1 MILRIAAIAALVL
14 SASCNKTAQKSAV
27 ETKYNDSRDVHSYSN
42 PQQVRV
48 RHVALDLEAQF
59 EKRILQGTATLT
71 VNRAVNAPNA
81 PLLLDTRDLNI
92 KNTEASTDGG
102 ASFAE
107 TAHQVGPADPIL
119 GSPLRVQM
127 PPNTTHVRITYAT
140 SPSATG
146 LQWLTPQQTA
156 SKTHPFL
163 YSQSQAI
170 HARSWIPLQD
180 SPGVR
185 VTYSANIK
193 VPKGLTAVMS
203 ARSTGSPAP
212 GEYTFEMQQAIP
224 SYLIALAAGDLEYRA
239 ISKRTGVWAEPNV
252 IGKAVKE
259 FEDLEKMMQAAE
271 NLYGMYQWQQYDV
284 LVLPPSFPYGGME
297 NPRLTF
303 VTPTL
308 LAGDKSLVGV
318 IAHELA
324 HSWSGNLVTNATW
337 RDFWLNEGFTTY
349 FERRIQ
355 EEVYGPDRSRME
367 ALLERQE
374 LLEEF
379 KRLEDKDEIL
389 YIDLKGRDP
398 DEGMNQVPYVKGM
411 LFLRY
416 LEELYGRER
425 FDAFLRTWFGQHAFR
440 SVTTGDFVQYLKEN
454 LLNTDPSL
462 AARVD
467 LEEWLTEPGLPDVAP
482 VPKSD
487 AFARVEKQAQAWMS
501 GAAQLASI
509 PTAQWSTQEWLHF
522 LRSLPE
528 DLDRGRM
535 AQLDQAFN
543 LTKSGN
549 AEILF
554 QWLMMSIRSEYEP
567 AYPAMERFLIEVGRR
582 KFIRPLY
589 QELVNTPDGLRRAQA
604 IYKKA
609 RPGYHPISQIT
620 VDELIQKAGG
630 AAQTK

>member
-1 MILRIAAIAALVL
+1 MILRIVAIAAVVL
-14 SASCNKTAQKSAV
+14 SASCNKTAQKSTV
-27 ETKYNDSRDVHSYSN
+27 ENKYNDSRDHHSYAN

-48 RHVALDLEAQF
+48 RHVALDLQAQF
-59 EKRILQGTATLT
+59 DKRILQGTATLS
-71 VNRAVNAPNA
+71 VSRASNAPNA
-81 PLLLDTRDLNI
+81 PLLLDTRDLTI
-92 KNTEASTDGG
+92 SKVEASADGVK
-102 ASFAE
+102 FAD
-107 TAHQVGPADPIL
+107 APHQVGPADRIL
-119 GSPLRVQM
+119 GAPLRVQM
-127 PPNTTHVRITYAT
+127 PSGTAHVRITYSTA
-140 SPSATG
+140 PSATG
-146 LQWLTPQQTA
+146 LQWLTPAQTA

-185 VTYSANIK
+185 VTYSARIK
-193 VPKGLTAVMS
+193 VPKDLAAVMS
-203 ARSTGSPAP
+203 ARSAGSTAP
-212 GEYTFEMQQAIP
+212 GEFSFDMPQAIP
-224 SYLIALAAGDLEYRA
+224 SYLIALAVGNLEYRA
-239 ISKRTGVWAEPNV
+239 ISKRTGVYAEPNV
-252 IGKAVKE
+252 IAKAARE

-271 NLYGMYQWQQYDV
+271 NLYGTYQWQQYDV

-318 IAHELA
+318 ISHELA

-355 EEVYGPDRSRME
+355 EEVYGPDRSSME
-367 ALLERQE
+367 ALLERRE
-374 LLEEF
+374 LEDEL

-389 YIDLKGRDP
+389 YIELKGRDP
-398 DEGMNQVPYVKGM
+398 DEGMNHVPYVKGM

-416 LEELYGRER
+416 LEELYGRDP
-425 FDAFLRTWFGQHAFR
+425 FDNFLRTWFGQHAFR
-440 SVTTGDFVQYLKEN
+440 SVTTGDFVEYLQEN

-462 AARVD
+462 AAKVN
-467 LEEWLTEPGLPDVAP
+467 LEEWLTKPGLPAVAP
-482 VPKSD
+482 LPKSD
-487 AFARVEKQAQAWMS
+487 AFDRVEKHARAWMS
-501 GAAQLASI
+501 GNAQLSSL
-509 PTAQWSTQEWLHF
+509 PAQQWTTQEWLHF

-528 DLDRGRM
+528 NLDRARM
-535 AQLDQAFN
+535 AELDKAFS
-543 LTKSGN
+543 LTSRGN

-554 QWLMMSIRSEYEP
+554 QWLMMSIRAKYEP
-567 AYPAMERFLIEVGRR
+567 AYPALERFLIEVGRR

-589 QELVNTPDGLRRAQA
+589 QELVNTPDGLQRAQS
-604 IYKKA
+604 IYRKA

-620 VDELIQKAGG
+620 VDDLIAKATGT
-630 AAQTK
+630 APKK